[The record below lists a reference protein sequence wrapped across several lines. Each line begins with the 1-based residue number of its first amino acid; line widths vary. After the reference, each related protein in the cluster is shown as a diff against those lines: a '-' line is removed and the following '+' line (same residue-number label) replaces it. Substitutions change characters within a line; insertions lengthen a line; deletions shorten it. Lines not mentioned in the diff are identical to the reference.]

1 MNLQNDIQQPDSGI
15 DTSSLDNAADDDIDA
30 ALSELQLT
38 LGGTNGHAKANDI
51 THIPELT
58 DYLRFLRCVL
68 CVKQASKTKQL
79 FLTIVLH
86 FICHCRPKKFTLKG
100 YKRYWFAYKDLY
112 LYLYKT
118 KDQFRSNQS
127 PTIVI
132 NLRGCEVTP
141 EVTLA
146 QGKFN
151 IKLEV
156 PPDDGYGANQEMWI
170 RCDNVSS
177 I

>member
-1 MNLQNDIQQPDSGI
+1 MFHILNDNENNQ
-15 DTSSLDNAADDDIDA
+15 L
-30 ALSELQLT
+30 LS
-38 LGGTNGHAKANDI
+38 AI
-51 THIPELT
+51 
-58 DYLRFLRCVL
+58 Y
-68 CVKQASKTKQL
+68 
-79 FLTIVLH
+79 
-86 FICHCRPKKFTLKG
+86 RPKKFTLKG

-112 LYLYKT
+112 LYLYKS
-118 KDQFRSNQS
+118 KDHFRSNQS

-156 PPDDGYGANQEMWI
+156 PPEDGYGANNEMWI
-170 RCDNVSS
+170 RCDSVRQLYS
-177 I
+177 IDDPMTL

>member
-1 MNLQNDIQQPDSGI
+1 MRLIN
-15 DTSSLDNAADDDIDA
+15 
-30 ALSELQLT
+30 
-38 LGGTNGHAKANDI
+38 
-51 THIPELT
+51 
-58 DYLRFLRCVL
+58 F
-68 CVKQASKTKQL
+68 
-79 FLTIVLH
+79 
-86 FICHCRPKKFTLKG
+86 RPKKFTLKG

-127 PTIVI
+127 PTIAI

-146 QGKFN
+146 QGRFN

-156 PPDDGYGANQEMWI
+156 PPEDGYGANNEMWI
-170 RCDNVSS
+170 RCDNVSWSTADLLQTRDTKFGLLLKMNMLKFLGGS
-177 I
+177 IRKMDGRMSFGFKRSFIGRQFIRYRSVKH